1 MERKSGNAGA
11 QKKEQEYEK
20 IKRGTGDFLA
30 RNYFCDRIF
39 GAS

>member
-1 MERKSGNAGA
+1 MERKSGNGWRAEEGI
-11 QKKEQEYEK
+11 EYEK

-30 RNYFCDRIF
+30 RNDICRRIF

>member
-1 MERKSGNAGA
+1 METKSGKGWRAEEGIR
-11 QKKEQEYEK
+11 YEK

-30 RNYFCDRIF
+30 RNRFCDRIF